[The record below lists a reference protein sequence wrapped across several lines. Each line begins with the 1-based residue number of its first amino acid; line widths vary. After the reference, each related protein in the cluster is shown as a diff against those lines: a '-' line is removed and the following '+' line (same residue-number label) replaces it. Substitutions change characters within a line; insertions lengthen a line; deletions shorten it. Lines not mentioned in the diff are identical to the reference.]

1 MNISESAKNALK
13 TMTNAIP
20 KVVGAAFVATAAF
33 VVVYP
38 GAEIAIKDMARD
50 GAQAKV
56 MELLIDAQMAAK
68 TEIRNVE
75 GGITFDEQNGIN
87 GVVQVIQNN
96 APENSLRNIVFDQT
110 SQSPS
115 IVAALNNRV
124 DQNEPLMFIDS
135 PEGLNWLD
143 VDKEENQSLLFSV
156 ENPQDVAFM
165 AAKIQQL
172 EAVNPNAT
180 HAFNEGVSISP
191 NEAVMLRGSEK
202 AFDEVYGNG
211 AFAAQ
216 EKRWSALVDLG
227 EQFKNFNPQNE
238 EEQDMLSLF
247 QRDAIRVLM
256 RQVQITDAPLPGEP
270 SESIATRM
278 LAAQAVVLGVEQEYL
293 HRLVN
298 QAEMDL
304 DAKEQRFQEKGIVLE
319 IQNFGTPE
327 VDIVD
332 IATQRDQLGVA
343 EGVAQKDLAD
353 LALAV
358 SSDNLMKRGNRMA
371 HVEVSQDQ
379 DGPKVP
385 GLGR

>member
-1 MNISESAKNALK
+1 
-13 TMTNAIP
+13 
-20 KVVGAAFVATAAF
+20 